1 MMTIQK
7 SLFSALL
14 ALSATA
20 ACFAQA
26 AVSNPAT
33 TAERAVSPCT
43 NITIQ
48 DLLPSITHATG
59 VDRVKTT
66 KGGAQTEYVIAMT
79 ELKGMTGAQAYFIRE
94 LQKELSGFILRR
106 GEDFASEIIYV
117 SASSGNSGDLDFI
130 RQKTQA
136 LRNTIGQQ
144 IQAKG
149 NEAVEYAFRK
159 EMGLPTF
166 DK

>member
-1 MMTIQK
+1 MTIQK

-14 ALSATA
+14 ALSASAT
-20 ACFAQA
+20 CFAQA
-26 AVSNPAT
+26 AT

-43 NITIQ
+43 NITVQ

-79 ELKGMTGAQAYFIRE
+79 EIKGMTGAQMYFFRE
-94 LQKELSGFILRR
+94 LQKELSGFTLRR

-136 LRNTIGQQ
+136 LKPVSGAILVN
-144 IQAKG
+144 
-149 NEAVEYAFRK
+149 
-159 EMGLPTF
+159 
-166 DK
+166 